1 VLTDGLEPTSDELL
15 GLIARVASGEQTASE
30 RNDER
35 EIAIWKR
42 GVTL

>member
-1 VLTDGLEPTSDELL
+1 VLDEGFGAPAAELL
-15 GLIARVASGEQTASE
+15 DTIRAVASGRETAAE

>member
-1 VLTDGLEPTSDELL
+1 MSTALSAKACS
-15 GLIARVASGEQTASE
+15 ISRRIASGRETAAE